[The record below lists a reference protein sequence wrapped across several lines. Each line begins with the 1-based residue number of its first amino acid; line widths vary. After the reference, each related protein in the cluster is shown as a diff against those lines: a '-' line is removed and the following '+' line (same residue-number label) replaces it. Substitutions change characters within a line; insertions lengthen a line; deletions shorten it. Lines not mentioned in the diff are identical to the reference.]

1 MYVLLGTNPAE
12 SKRNLIRLLDDI
24 VLSRTTEDPRV
35 EDIGINKVP
44 GKYSGLR
51 QHELLS
57 IQNALSSVDQ
67 WAFECQQ
74 QQITCGLFFVTT
86 QGEEVALWK
95 SAF

>member
-1 MYVLLGTNPAE
+1 MNPAE
-12 SKRNLIRLLDDI
+12 CKRNLIRWLDD
-24 VLSRTTEDPRV
+24 V
-35 EDIGINKVP
+35 EDIGKNKVP

-67 WAFECQQ
+67 WAFE

-86 QGEEVALWK
+86 RGRGGTTKKCILIGPFQRT
-95 SAF
+95 F